1 MNSLKDTGKK
11 TREFSTDRHQQT
23 SHNRHWHKE
32 TDLAKDIEKHFRKIL
47 AGRHVS
53 SVQTD
58 ISRLRLTD
66 LAEKKRKNQL
76 KQILTDAAKE
86 TLGSSPEFSRT
97 HQTDID
103 NRKNRGKQFRQETL

>member
-1 MNSLKDTGKK
+1 M
-11 TREFSTDRHQQT
+11 
-23 SHNRHWHKE
+23 
-32 TDLAKDIEKHFRKIL
+32 AKDIGKHFRKIL

-76 KQILTDAAKE
+76 KQILVKNPIDRNEQTSIGLLDRCCKRN
-86 TLGSSPEFSRT
+86 TWVQSRLQQDPPDR
-97 HQTDID
+97 HGQ
-103 NRKNRGKQFRQETL
+103 

>member
-1 MNSLKDTGKK
+1 M
-11 TREFSTDRHQQT
+11 
-23 SHNRHWHKE
+23 
-32 TDLAKDIEKHFRKIL
+32 AKDVGKHFRQTQIKINRKIL

-86 TLGSSPEFSRT
+86 TLGSSPDFSRT

>member
-1 MNSLKDTGKK
+1 M
-11 TREFSTDRHQQT
+11 
-23 SHNRHWHKE
+23 
-32 TDLAKDIEKHFRKIL
+32 AKDIGKHFRKIL

-76 KQILTDAAKE
+76 KQILVKKSNRQKRADINWITRQTLQKKHLGPVQTSAGPTRQTLTIEKTEGNSSDRKHFETDTEK
-86 TLGSSPEFSRT
+86 
-97 HQTDID
+97 TDI
-103 NRKNRGKQFRQETL
+103 NEKK